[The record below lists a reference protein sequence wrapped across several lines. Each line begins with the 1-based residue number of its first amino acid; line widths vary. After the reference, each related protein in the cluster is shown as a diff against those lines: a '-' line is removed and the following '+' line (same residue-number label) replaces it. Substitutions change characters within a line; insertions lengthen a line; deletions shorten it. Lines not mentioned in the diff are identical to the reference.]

1 MPSQVDP
8 SARRT
13 TGVPLCELCGH
24 QKQKNRHEQLE
35 ELQQSMTIAK
45 WEAVSPRTV
54 AVRSSSSFVSSLN
67 MSNLLVVITANVAA
81 HL

>member
-8 SARRT
+8 PERT
-13 TGVPLCELCGH
+13 IAGPPLIKRCGH

-67 MSNLLVVITANVAA
+67 MSNLLVVIPANVAA
-81 HL
+81 HR